1 MISVAES
8 GDKGVVMA
16 TRKQT
21 SKPYE
26 IVVATDF
33 SAGSTRA
40 KALELALAGRAGRVT
55 AVHAVDPLPYRFGT
69 HELRNLKRQQA
80 WAMAQHSMARW
91 LQETKFCQCDNM
103 VVEGDPA
110 LAIVRFAAAKGA
122 DFIVLATPAR
132 RDAARFMLGSVAE
145 EIFRDA
151 KCPVVVF
158 GPKARLLKKGK
169 VARLVFATDLEPHS
183 LAALAQLSA
192 ISNALHSKVSVIR
205 AIPRAMEF
213 PGERNRVR
221 KETREAFDAAADCK
235 LRKHTRRISNVFGS
249 PVKAITNFA
258 SRTAANAIVMGI
270 RSGGELSRAATHIPW
285 TLAHRVVA
293 EARCPVM
300 TIRG

>member
-8 GDKGVVMA
+8 GEEGVVMA

-21 SKPYE
+21 SKLYE
-26 IVVATDF
+26 IVVPTDF
-33 SAGSTRA
+33 SSGSTRA
-40 KALELALAGRAGRVT
+40 MAFALSLAGCASRVT

-69 HELRNLKRQQA
+69 QELSNLKRQQA

-91 LQETKFCQCDNM
+91 LQQGKFCECDNM
-103 VVEGDPA
+103 VIEGDPA
-110 LAIVRFAAAKGA
+110 LAIVKFAAAKGA
-122 DFIVLATPAR
+122 DFIVLATSAR
-132 RDAARFMLGSVAE
+132 RHAARFLLGSVAE

-151 KCPVVVF
+151 KCPVVVL
-158 GPKARLLKKGK
+158 GPRARLLKKRN
-169 VARLVFATDLEPHS
+169 VARLVFATDLAPHS

-221 KETREAFDAAADCK
+221 KETRETFDAAADRK
-235 LRKHTRRISNVFGS
+235 LRKHTNTISIVFGS

-258 SRTAANAIVMGI
+258 RRTTADAIVMGI
-270 RSGGELSRAATHIPW
+270 RGGGELSRAATHIPW
-285 TLAHRVVA
+285 ALAHRVIA
-293 EARCPVM
+293 EAKCPVM